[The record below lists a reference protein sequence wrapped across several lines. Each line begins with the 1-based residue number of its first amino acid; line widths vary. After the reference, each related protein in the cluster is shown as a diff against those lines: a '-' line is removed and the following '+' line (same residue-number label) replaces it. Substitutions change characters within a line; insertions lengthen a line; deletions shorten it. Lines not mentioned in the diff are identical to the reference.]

1 MINGQLIKKSRSSG
15 AFGASAGIVFFIF
28 DLISSDFSERI
39 LGDACQIL
47 VLLMIIVISVLF
59 NLLAV
64 TIILMKYSI
73 VISQGPLLPRISKVK
88 VG

>member
-15 AFGASAGIVFFIF
+15 AFGASAGIDFCFWIF

-39 LGDACQIL
+39 LGDVCQLL
-47 VLLMIIVISVLF
+47 VFLMIIVISVLF

-64 TIILMKYSI
+64 TILLMK
-73 VISQGPLLPRISKVK
+73 
-88 VG
+88 